1 MSVKILETSPG
12 TYSRNDTGITGSGGG
27 FASVAEWARLG
38 GTTDLDAIT
47 DDSDATYWYRA
58 KPNLGDPSQSAYGSM
73 NLQEDL
79 TAQIPWNSAITSV
92 AVAYRTQLSSAVSG
106 FSFRPYIRTLGASP
120 QPTTYGTTQSLSG
133 TTATDYSSS
142 FAVDSESAAWT
153 LTSIYNDLMI
163 GMLGNFPTGSGSP
176 TARLLKLWAEVTFT
190 LPAPTLTGGSAT
202 PTASSAQMAVTAN
215 ANHTFDTAGTD
226 GYPVTVSVEWGLTT
240 AYGNTQEMSS
250 SVIGD
255 SNTALSTTI
264 LGLSTGIT
272 YHYRFKAVDGDN
284 TVYTTDATFTTTSG
298 EPVLVSY

>member
-12 TYSRNDTGITGSGGG
+12 TYYRDDPGVTGSGGG
-27 FASVAEWARLG
+27 FSSVAAWARQG
-38 GTTDLDAIT
+38 GTTELDAIT
-47 DDSDATYWYRA
+47 DDSDVTYWFRA

-79 TAQIPWNSAITSV
+79 TSQIPWNSTITSV
-92 AVAYRTQLSSAVSG
+92 AVAYRTQLSAAVGG
-106 FSFRPYIRTLGASP
+106 FSFRPYIRTLGGTS
-120 QPTTYGTTQSLSG
+120 QPTTFGTSQTLSG

-142 FAVDSESAAWT
+142 FAVNSESAAWT

-163 GMLGNFPTGSGSP
+163 GMLGNFPAGSGSP
-176 TARLLKLWAEVTFT
+176 SARLLKLWAEVTFT
-190 LPAPTLTGGSAT
+190 LPAPTLTNGTAT
-202 PTASSAQMAVTAN
+202 PGASSAQMGVTAN
-215 ANHTFDTAGTD
+215 ANHTFSTAGTD
-226 GYPVTVSVEWGLTT
+226 GYPVTVSVEWGLTA
-240 AYGNTQEMSS
+240 AYGNTQQLSN
-250 SVIGD
+250 SVTGS